1 MVTNLIR
8 YKLVHKQEKIE
19 KKKSPKMEID
29 KQNIDIRTC
38 YKC

>member
-19 KKKSPKMEID
+19 KKSPKMEID